1 MIRNHNHL
9 FIFWCLFSVNKVIVQ
24 GDGVGFQ
31 PVCHQLDT
39 EPFAESR
46 FTRRGWT
53 GDKNQFYSLTVFPL
67 WYISS
72 AILEIF
78 FLQGFRHINQIGG
91 ITFITGHIEISYS
104 THT

>member
-9 FIFWCLFSVNKVIVQ
+9 FHLLVSFLGQQIIVQ
-24 GDGVGFQ
+24 GDGVRLQ
-31 PVCHQLDT
+31 TVCHQLNT

-67 WYISS
+67 WYIPS

-78 FLQGFRHINQIGG
+78 FPARLR
-91 ITFITGHIEISYS
+91 
-104 THT
+104 TH